1 MTYLRPGR
9 ISIVA
14 LFVALACLAGC
25 ASMRPATPLEV
36 ARLFS
41 QDPVSEGASSR
52 ESERIH
58 TEAGLASFYGP
69 GFHGR
74 MTASGEIYDQE
85 KMTAAHPTL
94 EFGSRVRVTNL
105 SNGESVVV
113 RVTDRGPYVRGRVID
128 VSVGAARELRFVK
141 RGVTR
146 VRLEQL
152 S

>member
-1 MTYLRPGR
+1 MTHLRPGR

-14 LFVALACLAGC
+14 LVVSLACLGC
-25 ASMRPATPLEV
+25 AAMRPATHLET

-41 QDPVSEGASSR
+41 QDPVSEGAPAR

-58 TEAGLASFYGP
+58 TETGLASFYGP

-74 MTASGEIYDQE
+74 MTASGETYDQE
-85 KMTAAHPTL
+85 EMTAAHPTL

-128 VSVGAARELRFVK
+128 VSVSAARELRFQK